1 LRGRSTSSDNR
12 EIHESFL
19 HHKASVCIRFDR
31 LDSCGN
37 DIRDRG
43 SSFAE
48 AIGSAINAVESSQQ
62 SAKTAAVN
70 LLTGGQGD
78 IHSVALASQRAE
90 LSLELFQ
97 QVRNKFVSAYQEI
110 MKMPM

>member
-1 LRGRSTSSDNR
+1 MNLSFITKLPFVSALTGATSSGTT
-12 EIHESFL
+12 S
-19 HHKASVCIRFDR
+19 
-31 LDSCGN
+31 GTG
-37 DIRDRG
+37 G
-43 SSFAE
+43 SSFTE

-62 SAKTAAVN
+62 SAKTAAMN

-90 LSLELFQ
+90 LSIELFQ